1 MIQSGV
7 CKDQFH
13 GRYLAATPPE
23 SVDFQ
28 ETVCQAHVK
37 GCSFS
42 SASSTHLAVTRIS
55 AEGDGLLRYVDRTDN
70 QEVIHQ
76 V

>member
-13 GRYLAATPPE
+13 DRHLAATPPE

-28 ETVCQAHVK
+28 ETVRQAHVK
-37 GCSFS
+37 DCSFS
-42 SASSTHLAVTRIS
+42 SASSTQRAVTRIS
-55 AEGDGLLRYVDRTDN
+55 AEGDGLLRYVDRTDD
-70 QEVIHQ
+70 QEVIHR